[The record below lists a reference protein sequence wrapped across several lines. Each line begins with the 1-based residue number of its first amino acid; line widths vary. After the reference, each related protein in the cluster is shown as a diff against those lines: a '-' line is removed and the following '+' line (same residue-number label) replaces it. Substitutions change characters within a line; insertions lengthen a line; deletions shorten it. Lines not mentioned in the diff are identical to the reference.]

1 MVTGRCFAWA
11 PHDGAGPRR
20 EFRSADDEGLE
31 LFDQVVAMIGINF
44 QGDRLGEIQAEDA
57 QDGLTVYD
65 MAADA
70 QVDIVGIFVSDVYKE
85 LHVFSKAELDIN
97 CFHAYNPL

>member
-1 MVTGRCFAWA
+1 MR
-11 PHDGAGPRR
+11 PAGKSGFGM
-20 EFRSADDEGLE
+20 EFELADDEGLE
-31 LFDQVVAMIGINF
+31 LFDQIIAMIGINF
-44 QGDRLGEIQAEDA
+44 QSDRLGKIQAEDA
-57 QDGLTVYD
+57 QDGLTIYD